1 MPQRRTASIVEH
13 FGELEDPRIERQK
26 QHQLL
31 DVIVIAICAV
41 IGGADDWVAI
51 ETFGKAKEWWFRQ
64 FLALPNGIPSH
75 DTFGRVFALLSPV
88 RFQECFVSWMHAVA
102 EVVTGQVGAIDGKT
116 LRRSYDRRS
125 AKAAIHMVSAWATQN
140 RVVLGQLKTEEKSNE
155 ITAIPELLK
164 VLDVQ
169 GCSVTID
176 AMGGQKA
183 IARQIVE
190 QEADYV
196 LALKAKQ
203 GTWYEAV
210 EPQFQAA
217 RRTAGEEATLQS
229 YETEEEQQGRVEI
242 RRHWTMEAPE
252 GLAQQDAWA
261 QLRSLG
267 MVESERHLN
276 GQVTI
281 EQRYYIASLDP
292 EVKLFAHAVRAHWG
306 IENCV
311 HWVLDIAFREDESRV
326 RVGHAPEN
334 LAVLRHIALNLLR
347 QEPSAKV
354 GIRNKRLK
362 AGWDEAYLATL
373 VFGHTF

>member
-1 MPQRRTASIVEH
+1 MPQRGTASIMDH
-13 FGELEDPRIERQK
+13 FGELEDPRIDRQK

-31 DVIVIAICAV
+31 DLIVLAICAV
-41 IGGADDWVAI
+41 LCGADDWVAV
-51 ETFGKAKEWWFRQ
+51 ETFGKAKQHWFQR
-64 FLALPNGIPSH
+64 FLELPNGIPSH

-88 RFQECFVSWMHAVA
+88 RFQECFVGWMQAVA
-102 EVVTGQVGAIDGKT
+102 EVVAGQVVAIDGKT

-125 AKAAIHMVSAWATQN
+125 AKAAIHMVSAWAAHN

-169 GCSVTID
+169 GCIVTID
-176 AMGGQKA
+176 AMGCQKA

-190 QEADYV
+190 QEAEYV
-196 LALKAKQ
+196 LALKQNQ
-203 GTWYEAV
+203 GTLYAAV
-210 EPQFQAA
+210 EQQFQTAHN
-217 RRTAGEEATLQS
+217 TAGERPDLQS
-229 YETEEEQQGRVEI
+229 YETEEEQHGRVEI
-242 RRHWTMEAPE
+242 RRHWTLEAPE
-252 GLAQQDAWA
+252 ELASQDAWP
-261 QLRSLG
+261 QLRCLG
-267 MVESERHLN
+267 MVESERHLH

-281 EQRYYIASLDP
+281 EQRYYIASLHPD
-292 EVKLFAHAVRAHWG
+292 VTQFAHAVRAHWG

-326 RVGHAPEN
+326 RMGHAPEN

-347 QEPSAKV
+347 QEPTAKV

-362 AGWDEAYLATL
+362 AGWDETYLATL
-373 VFGHTF
+373 VFGHSF

>member
-1 MPQRRTASIVEH
+1 MPQRRPASIVDH
-13 FGELEDPRIERQK
+13 FGEMEDPRIERQK

-41 IGGADDWVAI
+41 LCGADDWVAI
-51 ETFGKAKEWWFRQ
+51 ETFGRAKEAWFRR

-75 DTFGRVFALLSPV
+75 DTFGRIFALLSPV
-88 RFQECFVSWMHAVA
+88 QFQECFAHWMQAVA
-102 EVVTGQVGAIDGKT
+102 EVVTGQVVAIDGKT

-164 VLDVQ
+164 VLDVR
-169 GCSVTID
+169 GCIVTID
-176 AMGGQKA
+176 AMGCQKA
-183 IARQIVE
+183 IAHQIVE

-196 LALKAKQ
+196 LALKANQ
-203 GTWYEAV
+203 ETLYEAV
-210 EPQFQAA
+210 EQQFQIALHTPSEAA
-217 RRTAGEEATLQS
+217 ALQS
-229 YETEEEQQGRVEI
+229 YETETAAHGRVEI
-242 RRHWTMEAPE
+242 RRHWTLEVPTGLVHKEA
-252 GLAQQDAWA
+252 WT

-267 MVESERHLN
+267 MVEAERHLN
-276 GQVTI
+276 GQVSI
-281 EQRYYIASLDP
+281 EHRYYITSLDP
-292 EVKLFAHAVRAHWG
+292 DVKQFAHAVRAHWG

-311 HWVLDIAFREDESRV
+311 HWVLDLAFREDESRI

-334 LAVLRHIALNLLR
+334 FAVLRHIALNLLR
-347 QEPSAKV
+347 QESTAKV

-362 AGWDEAYLATL
+362 AGWDENYLAKL